1 MGAKR
6 PPNVSSP
13 NFIWIGCRAP
23 MITHFCLKW
32 VSNGRPTFQLT
43 QFCLHWMSNDHPT
56 PNSSNFILIGCWVAT
71 YALFHL
77 MLFNLGV
84 KLPLDALIHEVLF
97 ELGAKRL
104 PNIEVN
110 QFYLNYMSN
119 GCSTLLFTNFVWNGC
134 QMTTQHPII
143 PILFKV
149 GLGSCLTLLFTQFC
163 LIWASGGH
171 PMP

>member
-1 MGAKR
+1 MGAKW

-23 MITHFCLKW
+23 MFTHFCLKW

-56 PNSSNFILIGCWVAT
+56 PNSSSFILTGCWVAT

-84 KLPLDALIHEVLF
+84 KLPLDALIHEVCLNWVPSDCPTLRSTNFIWITCQMVAWHSCSQILF
-97 ELGAKRL
+97 EMCVKRL
-104 PNIEVN
+104 PNT
-110 QFYLNYMSN
+110 Q
-119 GCSTLLFTNFVWNGC
+119 LL
-134 QMTTQHPII
+134 Q
-143 PILFKV
+143 V
-149 GLGSCLTLLFTQFC
+149 GLGNCSTPLFTQFC
-163 LIWASGGH
+163 LIWASGSH